1 MSLSA
6 AHVAEL
12 IASGIDPAVATERGY
27 CTMELEQRDGLLVS
41 RFPRWAAGPDTS
53 YPALFLPMYRATGE
67 MGSAQL
73 KPAFPAPHPSG
84 RTMKYVSPINAPN
97 VLDVHPR
104 NQTLVRDPLVP
115 LWITEGVKKGD
126 ALTSRGLCVVTLSGV
141 FNWRSKMGTLGDWE
155 DVPLKGRQVIICFD
169 SDARGNDNVLAAM
182 RRLGAWLTSRGA
194 LEVLYLVVPGE
205 VGGVAVKGVDDYF
218 VAGGTV
224 DGLNYGVTRTPP
236 VNTVPADPSFT
247 DAYLSATV
255 ADDRLDG
262 HYLFVPGLGG
272 WQRWDGKR
280 WCRCGTET
288 VVDEI
293 RRFIVESH
301 DAVLRQYAGDTG
313 SSSIKKKL
321 DGWRSALSK
330 SKLAALEFLVRG
342 ILLADAEDFDAHAD
356 LLNVANGVVD
366 LTSGRLLEHDPDLL
380 MTKQAPTPYRP
391 GAEHPDWKQ
400 QLESVPHDVVD
411 WYQVRMGQAITGYMV
426 PDDLMIVQVGGGEN
440 GKSSLLDA
448 VGRAIGDYYTQ
459 ISHRAI
465 LASSDAHPTELMDF
479 KGARLA
485 LVEETPEERRLNVTR
500 LKQTVGTP
508 RIKAR
513 YMRAD
518 STTFD
523 ATHSLFLSTQFR
535 PIVDETDHGTWRRLA
550 CMRFPVKWVKPG
562 EPLSGPNERHGDPG
576 LRQRLKDG
584 ETGQHD
590 AILAWLVDGARAWYA
605 GQKIMPEIPA
615 AVRAE
620 TVAWRASCD
629 VLTEYVTSCLAP
641 DSDSWISTADLLT
654 DFNFFLKAKG
664 SQPWSDRTLS
674 SRLEGVDA
682 IRMEKAIRSTAAGVR
697 SIRGWGADIK
707 GETAR
712 KWLGVRFTD
721 R

>member
-1 MSLSA
+1 MSLSP
-6 AHVAEL
+6 AHAAEL
-12 IASGIDPAVATERGY
+12 LASGIDPAVATERGY
-27 CTMELEQRDGLLVS
+27 CTMELEHRDALLAS
-41 RFPRWAAGPDTS
+41 RFPAWAAGPETS

-73 KPAFPAPHPSG
+73 KPAYPAAHPSG
-84 RTMKYVSPINAPN
+84 KAMKYVSPRNAPN

-104 NQTLVRDPLVP
+104 NQAAVRDTMVP

-141 FNWRSKMGTLGDWE
+141 FNWRSKLGTLGDWE

-194 LEVLYLVVPGE
+194 AEVLYLVVPPE
-205 VGGVAVKGVDDYF
+205 VGGVPVKGVDDYF
-218 VAGGTV
+218 VAGGTI
-224 DGLNYGVTRTPP
+224 DGLNDGVTRTPP
-236 VNTVPADPSFT
+236 VNSVPADPSFT

-262 HYLFVPGLGG
+262 HYLYVPNLGG

-288 VVDEI
+288 VIDEI

-301 DAVLRQYAGDTG
+301 DAVLREYAADTG
-313 SSSIKKKL
+313 SSRVKKKL

-342 ILLADAEDFDAHAD
+342 ILHADADDFDAHAD
-356 LLNVANGVVD
+356 LLNVANGVID
-366 LTSGRLLEHDPDLL
+366 LTTGRMLEHDPDLL
-380 MTKQAPTPYRP
+380 MTKLSPTAYRP
-391 GAEHPDWKQ
+391 GAEHADWKQ
-400 QLESVPHDVVD
+400 QLESVTDDVRS
-411 WYQVRMGQAITGYMV
+411 WYQVRMGQAITGYMT
-426 PDDLMIVQVGGGEN
+426 PDDVMVVQVGGGEN

-448 VGRAIGDYYTQ
+448 VGRTLGDYYTQ

-465 LASSDAHPTELMDF
+465 LAGNDAHPTELMDF

-485 LVEETPEERRLNVTR
+485 LIEETPEERRLNVTR

-518 STTFD
+518 SATFD

-550 CMRFPVKWVKPG
+550 CLRFPIRWRKPG
-562 EPLSGPNERHGDPG
+562 EPLEGPNDRYGDPG
-576 LRQRLKDG
+576 LRQRMKDG
-584 ETGQHD
+584 ESGQHE
-590 AILAWLVDGARAWYA
+590 ALLAWLVDGARAWYA
-605 GQKIMPEIPA
+605 GQRIMPELPGS
-615 AVRAE
+615 VRAE
-620 TVAWRASCD
+620 TTAWRASCD
-629 VLTEYVTSCLAP
+629 VLTEYVTTHLEP
-641 DSDSWISTADLLT
+641 DYDSWISAADLLT
-654 DFNFFLKAKG
+654 DFNYFLKAK
-664 SQPWSDRTLS
+664 SQQPWSDRTLS
-674 SRLEGVDA
+674 SRMEGVDA
-682 IRMEKAIRSTAAGVR
+682 IRMEKAIRRVTVGSRSTK
-697 SIRGWGADIK
+697 GWGSAI
-707 GETAR
+707 GGQTAR
-712 KWLGVRFTD
+712 AWIGVRFTHQ
-721 R
+721 